1 MKVFRSV
8 RFNIFLGCLIALGS
22 AVGTF
27 LPQIPDAAEKVAAYQ
42 EAHAAL
48 YRFFNFFGLFDLYH
62 TWWFMGLLGL
72 MAVDVVLCKL
82 WNKPPD
88 PGLVALPPEMTR
100 DAEIEKH
107 LAKKDAA
114 LKLKPYQARFTAG
127 LPAKDAVEKAQGFL
141 SGAGYHLLPEVS
153 GASGSSFVATR
164 HRLQRWGSYTAHI
177 ALVVILVGALIKS
190 VYGFVEMVPVM
201 EGRSRPMQN
210 KPDWE
215 VYVDKFTIK
224 YYDGTFEPKA
234 YSSVLRVQKGD
245 EVLGQKTINVND
257 PLDIHGVRFYQASW
271 GAGGMFRSV
280 TLKLGPQVLQ
290 LPQRTP
296 RRFRARRSPSRPTS

>member
-42 EAHAAL
+42 ESHAAL

-62 TWWFMGLLGL
+62 TWWFMGLLAL

-100 DAEIEKH
+100 EAEIEKH

-127 LPAKDAVEKAQGFL
+127 LPAKAAVEKAQGFL
-141 SGAGYHLLPEVS
+141 SGEGYHLLPEVS
-153 GASGSSFVATR
+153 GASGSS
-164 HRLQRWGSYTAHI
+164 S
-177 ALVVILVGALIKS
+177 
-190 VYGFVEMVPVM
+190 
-201 EGRSRPMQN
+201 
-210 KPDWE
+210 
-215 VYVDKFTIK
+215 
-224 YYDGTFEPKA
+224 
-234 YSSVLRVQKGD
+234 
-245 EVLGQKTINVND
+245 
-257 PLDIHGVRFYQASW
+257 
-271 GAGGMFRSV
+271 
-280 TLKLGPQVLQ
+280 
-290 LPQRTP
+290 
-296 RRFRARRSPSRPTS
+296 